1 MADEKS
7 TNENNANRMSKNE
20 YYLAIALAVSKRSTC
35 LKRRYGAVIV
45 NNDEIVSTGYNG
57 NPRGEENCCDRG
69 DCQRMNLPSNSGN
82 YNDCFSVH
90 AEQNA
95 MISASRNE
103 MLGSTIY
110 LAGEK
115 YDDGDWVEIDDAEP
129 KSLVEYLI
137 KMIKSLKS
145 DEILIYLYDFII
157 KIANKI
163 KFEKEEILDFSCF
176 ILRNYQKLVKDINL
190 NEINQICID
199 LKNLFYSLEDSK
211 NSFNEDDLKKIL
223 YNCNGHLFD
232 EIRLFILEKLN
243 DYSECLKVFFER
255 NCGIFEKDKKLFI
268 WLNMLLTHFS
278 FKKNFS
284 QL

>member
-103 MLGSTIY
+103 MLGSTIF

-115 YDDGDWVEIDDAEP
+115 YADGAWVEIEDAEP
-129 KSLVEYLI
+129 CPI
-137 KMIKSLKS
+137 CFRMIKNSGIDK
-145 DEILIYLYDFII
+145 II
-157 KIANKI
+157 
-163 KFEKEEILDFSCF
+163 
-176 ILRNYQKLVKDINL
+176 
-190 NEINQICID
+190 
-199 LKNLFYSLEDSK
+199 SK
-211 NSFNEDDLKKIL
+211 K
-223 YNCNGHLFD
+223 G
-232 EIRLFILEKLN
+232 ILELHN
-243 DYSECLKVFFER
+243 QACDEC
-255 NCGIFEKDKKLFI
+255 
-268 WLNMLLTHFS
+268 
-278 FKKNFS
+278 
-284 QL
+284 